1 MKNSII
7 INLSKFKWTRIQV
20 ASRTIELGQLSQ
32 AVTVLE
38 VSMEFLFKI
47 KTKSLVNLTRS
58 VRVEIKCRMIWLF
71 IHKVLQRA
79 QMLAAVSHV
88 DQTKPVSQLSNQCQF
103 LQAQLLGSIQTS
115 NSKMAPS
122 SGSRSSKVVL
132 EPTPSWVEVE
142 LLLSLQ
148 SLRWLEL
155 QVFNGSE
162 VRVPQVNL
170 AFPRSTIAV
179 VSLLLKTIQPMVSL
193 IRLNGSQVQ

>member
-1 MKNSII
+1 
-7 INLSKFKWTRIQV
+7 
-20 ASRTIELGQLSQ
+20 
-32 AVTVLE
+32 
-38 VSMEFLFKI
+38 MEFHFKI

-71 IHKVLQRA
+71 IHKVLQRV

-88 DQTKPVSQLSNQCQF
+88 EQTKPVSQLSNQCQF
-103 LQAQLLGSIQTS
+103 LQAQILGSIQTS

-122 SGSRSSKVVL
+122 SGSRSFKVVL

-170 AFPRSTIAV
+170 AFPRSTTAV
-179 VSLLLKTIQPMVSL
+179 VSLLLKTIQPTVSL
-193 IRLNGSQVQ
+193 IRLNGSQVQQAN